1 MRRQNNTATSVLLVI
16 AICIGVALIV
26 MGAVMA
32 FSGGETPEVSDG
44 SVVYTEPPTTTTTAT
59 TAVSTTV
66 TTQST
71 ASPTT
76 VVTTNKTGKPNSTTS
91 KVTAPT
97 ADANANAY
105 VQGEAPS
112 WNLLLVNP
120 WNPITDEYINSVNL
134 VKYATNK
141 EIDAR
146 VLESLQQMIRDGK
159 AYKLSA
165 ASLYRPVSL
174 QITLY
179 ERKVKYYKDRGY
191 KQAEAE
197 RLAAT
202 VVARPYTSE
211 HHTGMAVDI
220 LGSGYSSL
228 EESFEKTPAFKWL
241 KEHCAEYGFILRY
254 PKEKEDITGVIYEP
268 WHYRYV
274 GVEAATEI
282 MSRGLTLEEYLAEK
296 Y

>member
-1 MRRQNNTATSVLLVI
+1 MAKRRKTAAVQPLLII
-16 AICIGVALIV
+16 AICIGLVLV
-26 MGAVMA
+26 VLGSVMA
-32 FSGGETPEVSDG
+32 FRGEDAPEASDG
-44 SVVYTEPPTTTTTAT
+44 SVVYTEGPTTTAT
-59 TAVSTTV
+59 TTASA
-66 TTQST
+66 TQST
-71 ASPTT
+71 VPTT
-76 VVTTNKTGKPNSTTS
+76 ASTATHATAKTTKSNSSTA

-97 ADANANAY
+97 AGSNKDVY
-105 VQGEAPS
+105 IQEEAPS

-120 WNPITDEYINSVNL
+120 WNPITDEYIASVNL
-134 VKYATNK
+134 VNYATKK

-146 VLESLQQMIRDGK
+146 VLESLQKMIRDG
-159 AYKLSA
+159 AEYKLSA
-165 ASLYRPVSL
+165 ASLYRSVDL
-174 QITLY
+174 QTTLY
-179 ERKVKYYKDRGY
+179 NRKVDYYKNRGY
-191 KQAEAE
+191 KQDEAE

-228 EESFEKTPAFKWL
+228 EESFERTPAFKWL

-282 MSRGLTLEEYLAEK
+282 MQRGLTLEEYLAEK

>member
-1 MRRQNNTATSVLLVI
+1 MLKKRNSAAVQPLLIV
-16 AICIGVALIV
+16 AVCIGLVLVAL
-26 MGAVMA
+26 GAVMA
-32 FSGGETPEVSDG
+32 FVGGNAPEVSEG
-44 SVVYTEPPTTTTTAT
+44 SVVYTEPPTTTTVSTEAPTT
-59 TAVSTTV
+59 TAATTV
-66 TTQST
+66 TTT
-71 ASPTT
+71 AATTT
-76 VVTTNKTGKPNSTTS
+76 VKTTATGATNK
-91 KVTAPT
+91 VTVPT
-97 ADANANAY
+97 IGSDPDAY
-105 VQGEAPS
+105 VQEQAPS

-120 WNPITDEYINSVNL
+120 WNPITDEYIDSVNL

-141 EIDAR
+141 EIDSR
-146 VLESLQQMIRDGK
+146 VLESLQRMIRDG
-159 AYKLSA
+159 AEYKLSA
-165 ASLYRPVSL
+165 ASLYRSVDL
-174 QITLY
+174 QVKLY
-179 ERKVKYYKDRGY
+179 QRKVDYYKNRGY

-228 EESFEKTPAFKWL
+228 EESFERTPAFKWL

-254 PKEKEDITGVIYEP
+254 PKEKENITGVIYEP

-282 MSRGLTLEEYLAEK
+282 MQRGLTLEEYLAEK